1 MKGSRLPVLFEDRTM
16 GLRILLVLVVPVVF
30 GAIAGLAL
38 GASKA
43 LYLVLQLIAAVGGLL
58 AGLEHRRTGQAAMR
72 GLFAGLFFGAAIAI
86 THALVGG
93 TDNGLLPV
101 PALLPVIT
109 AVAGGILAS
118 LGALLRRRLEAHP

>member
-43 LYLVLQLIAAVGGLL
+43 LYLVLQLIAAVGGVL
-58 AGLEHRRTGQAAMR
+58 
-72 GLFAGLFFGAAIAI
+72 IAI

-93 TDNGLLPV
+93 TENGLLPV